1 MTTKTVTK
9 EPELFTPIKEGASEK
24 GGVNRG
30 PSKVKERPA
39 PPPASNPPKR
49 KQSTAVAVH
58 EPQRPQSEIA
68 LMIEA
73 IRDPSFDPAKAKA
86 LCDLRDH
93 EEDRALQRMK
103 LQAEIDFNE
112 ALAAVKKRLPAV
124 VGADRKGDK
133 NNKYATLE
141 KVSRTMDPIV
151 AEHGFT
157 ISYGMAESSIEGHA
171 RITAKLSRGLH
182 SRDYFVDFPSGAHK
196 SPTGKELMTPV
207 QGVGVLISYAR
218 RYLKLM
224 IFDVVVGNEDTDGG
238 VGDVALITEEQA
250 EKILQICAEKGIDLS
265 TFQTAFRVPKIEAL
279 PALRFEDVLARLK
292 TAPKQEP
299 KKASN
304 AQED

>member
-1 MTTKTVTK
+1 MTKLTTKTK
-9 EPELFTPIKEGASEK
+9 EAQADLLGAPQEA
-24 GGVNRG
+24 
-30 PSKVKERPA
+30 PA
-39 PPPASNPPKR
+39 PKPPAKATKPKAE
-49 KQSTAVAVH
+49 KPASTAVAVH
-58 EPQRPQSEIA
+58 KPQAPQSDMA

-112 ALAAVKKRLPAV
+112 ALASVKKRLPAI
-124 VGADRKGDK
+124 VGADRRGDK
-133 NNKYATLE
+133 NNAYATLE
-141 KVSRTMDPIV
+141 KVSKTMDPII

-157 ISYGMAESSIEGHA
+157 ISYGMAESSLSDHA

-224 IFDVVVGNEDTDGG
+224 IFDVVVGNEDIDGSAKG
-238 VGDVALITEEQA
+238 IGLITEDQA
-250 EKILQICAEKGIDLS
+250 GQLLKLCAEKGIDAS
-265 TFQTAFRVPKIEAL
+265 KFQKAFQVPNIEAL
-279 PALRFEDVLARLK
+279 PAVRFQDVLARLK
-292 TAPKQEP
+292 SAPKQEP
-299 KKASN
+299 KKQDAGQDN
-304 AQED
+304 A

>member
-1 MTTKTVTK
+1 MTKTATKTK
-9 EPELFTPIKEGASEK
+9 EAQPDLLGAPQEA
-24 GGVNRG
+24 
-30 PSKVKERPA
+30 PA
-39 PPPASNPPKR
+39 PKPPAVAKPEKPKR
-49 KQSTAVAVH
+49 GTASTAIAVH
-58 EPQRPQSEIA
+58 KPQGPQSDIA

-124 VGADRKGDK
+124 VGPDRESDK
-133 NNKYATLE
+133 NKYASLE
-141 KVSRTMDPIV
+141 KVSRTMDPII

-157 ISYGMAESSIEGHA
+157 ISYGMAESSLDGYA
-171 RITAKLSRGLH
+171 RITARLSRGLH

-224 IFDVVVGNEDTDGG
+224 IFDVVIGNEDIDGG
-238 VGDVALITEEQA
+238 ASMAGLITEKQA
-250 EKILQICAEKGIDLS
+250 EQILSLCAEKGIDQAK
-265 TFQTAFRVPKIEAL
+265 FQRAFRVPRVDAL
-279 PALRFEDVLARLK
+279 PAVRFEDVLARLK
-292 TAPKQEP
+292 TAPAQQKQ
-299 KKASN
+299 KADDEE
-304 AQED
+304 AEG